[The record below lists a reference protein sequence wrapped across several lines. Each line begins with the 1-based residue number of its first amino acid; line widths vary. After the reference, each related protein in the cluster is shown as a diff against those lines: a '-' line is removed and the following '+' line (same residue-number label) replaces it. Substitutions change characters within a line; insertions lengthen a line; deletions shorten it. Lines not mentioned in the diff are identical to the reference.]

1 MECSF
6 VDLVR
11 RMMDESQEN
20 IKQLLDC
27 GADPNLSSEQRHT
40 LREVMHVEGL
50 RLDMLLR
57 ALTKWKGTA

>member
-1 MECSF
+1 MT
-6 VDLVR
+6 
-11 RMMDESQEN
+11 DESHEN

-27 GADPNLSSEQRHT
+27 DQRHT
-40 LREVMHVEGL
+40 IRDVMQMEGL